1 VSVLER
7 PHMNRPIQL
16 VLIDV
21 DGTLFGPNGVPPC
34 AWDAIAR
41 ARAAGLHL
49 SICTGRPGRGFA
61 LEYARRLDP
70 QGLHIFESGAVIVS
84 GTGQV
89 VRASDLPRQVYQRLI
104 ELGRVYGVPFEVYTA
119 EGGFYRESQHPDLLT
134 HERML
139 GFSAQEDSLD
149 RLNQKIVRIQFV
161 WRPSP
166 TWQKVRAQI
175 AQMPDVELH
184 EATSPGMPGVGFS
197 SVTAAG
203 VSKRAAAAWVAAEL
217 GLNLHHCAMV
227 GDGENDL
234 ELIRAAG
241 LGIAM
246 GNAPEVVK
254 QAANLVVGTVDECGL
269 EQALEAV
276 VAQSP
281 RALFHDKTCS

>member
-1 VSVLER
+1 
-7 PHMNRPIQL
+7 MNKPIQL

-21 DGTLFGPNGVPPC
+21 DGTLYGPNGVPPC
-34 AWDAIAR
+34 AWDAAAR
-41 ARAAGLHL
+41 ARAVGLHL

-61 LEYARRLDP
+61 LDYARRLDP

-89 VRASDLPRQVYQRLI
+89 VRATSLPLQVYQRLL

-119 EGGFYRESQHPDLLT
+119 EGGFYRENQHPDLLT
-134 HERML
+134 HESML
-139 GFSAQEDSLD
+139 GFSAQEHSLD
-149 RLNQKIVRIQFV
+149 GLAQRVVRVQFV

-166 TWQKVRAQI
+166 AWQQLREQI
-175 AQMPDVELH
+175 AQMPEIELH

-217 GLNLHHCAMV
+217 GLDLSRCAMV

-246 GNAPEVVK
+246 GNAPEAVK
-254 QAANLVVGTVDECGL
+254 QAADLVVGTVDGCGL
-269 EQALEAV
+269 EQALEAIV
-276 VAQSP
+276 GQSSC
-281 RALFHDKTCS
+281 AIFHDNSSS